1 MKVQFLLIFVFGTAT
16 SLYAQKMDSKDVP
29 DPVKAG
35 LQKTYAGKDVHWGK
49 EGDNYEA
56 SFKQK
61 GNEMSVVLD
70 DSGNTVETEVE
81 ISKTELPPPV
91 LEVLKKDFAGYK
103 IEEAAKITAN
113 NVVSYEAEVEK
124 GEQSFELIF
133 DPQGKILK
141 KEEEKE
147 DKKD

>member
-1 MKVQFLLIFVFGTAT
+1 MKW
-16 SLYAQKMDSKDVP
+16 D
-29 DPVKAG
+29 
-35 LQKTYAGKDVHWGK
+35 K

-70 DSGNTVETEVE
+70 ASGNTVETEVE
-81 ISKTELPPPV
+81 IEKSELPPAV
-91 LEVLKKDFAGYK
+91 LEVIKKDFAGYK

-124 GEQSFELIF
+124 GEESFELIF